1 MAEHVAFKY
10 FETEEEF
17 INHLIKCGSK
27 LEDILEGLVH
37 ERAHAKRAHELGY
50 TDIKYG
56 FRIISDTET
65 KKITDFRY
73 LTKVE
78 GVTPKDAIEIAK
90 SSEYPSEMDE
100 RVSELA
106 RVASDLDNIGYP
118 KGYIPK
124 DYIEK

>member
-1 MAEHVAFKY
+1 MAEYVAFKY

-37 ERAHAKRAHELGY
+37 EKAHAKKARELGY
-50 TDIKYG
+50 TDVKYG
-56 FRIISDTET
+56 FRITSNRG
-65 KKITDFRY
+65 KIIDFRY

-78 GVTPKDAIEIAK
+78 GVTPEDAMEIAK
-90 SSEYPSEMDE
+90 APEDPGKLDKRLYEIASVSS
-100 RVSELA
+100 A
-106 RVASDLDNIGYP
+106 LDKIGYP
-118 KGYIPK
+118 KGYIPE